1 MRYEKKFWVKFA
13 ATKLCKLCRP
23 DANVLLFAK
32 ERERKGGKYRAIC
45 FFKKKTEDRDLQYS
59 EKENVIPDKQT
70 EFPFSD
76 STASVEGGE

>member
-1 MRYEKKFWVKFA
+1 MQRKRKARKEKEENIWRRK
-13 ATKLCKLCRP
+13 TND
-23 DANVLLFAK
+23 DANRPTKQLG
-32 ERERKGGKYRAIC
+32 EYRAIC